1 MPVQYQPY
9 RSMYVPRK
17 SPEIAQMLEQRFASN
32 MAVQDELQQ
41 KLLELQSAPFDGD
54 AAARAKLHADT
65 KAQLDQM
72 AQRGDYENLTTQVF
86 KAARNYENTA
96 YPSAYNQKLVAL
108 QSTDKTTEHST
119 LEVLNNQ
126 LIKAQSALKISQ
138 EKLSLATSKTSVVAD
153 EISQMSDA
161 RKQVKAL
168 EGSLQ
173 SIKQK
178 LGISAE
184 KLSYLEQVFE
194 NQNKNTVKQN
204 ITRIKELKETSS
216 GIAVTGLIVPAIGVA
231 TLVSYTTEEI
241 DNYCANIKNTIELE
255 NKVFGKAISLDKAMQ
270 KNYHSQCEVS
280 LKDKIEKGLKKLQAQ

>member
-1 MPVQYQPY
+1 MEN
-9 RSMYVPRK
+9 K
-17 SPEIAQMLEQRFASN
+17 SLFSAIVLAFTLIAGYFFYSEKLEKLEQEVASI
-32 MAVQDELQQ
+32 
-41 KLLELQSAPFDGD
+41 
-54 AAARAKLHADT
+54 
-65 KAQLDQM
+65 
-72 AQRGDYENLTTQVF
+72 TQ
-86 KAARNYENTA
+86 E
-96 YPSAYNQKLVAL
+96 YNQKLVAL

-138 EKLSLATSKTSVVAD
+138 EKLSLATSKTSVIAD